1 MLPHEATAFPAVWGG
16 CWLQHCLKERFMDFL
31 EILKV
36 LLFGIVEGYTEWL
49 PISSTGHLILVENLV
64 HLNQPEAFWNVFKVV
79 IQLGAILAV
88 VVLFWSKLWPFSRQK
103 TREERNDTW
112 VLWFKIIVACIP
124 AAIVGIP
131 LDDIL
136 DKYLSTPTVIAIM
149 LLVYGVVFIWIER
162 ENKNKRFPLNDI
174 RDLTFKTALFIGMF
188 QCLSLIPGTSR
199 SGATII
205 GAMLLGCSRAVSAE
219 FSFFLGIP
227 VMFGASLVK
236 ILKHGLIFTGAQ
248 WFILIFGM
256 LVSFIVAL
264 ITIRYLMSYIRK
276 HDFTIFGY
284 YRIVLGIIVL
294 LYFGF
299 AA

>member
-1 MLPHEATAFPAVWGG
+1 
-16 CWLQHCLKERFMDFL
+16 MDFL

>member
-1 MLPHEATAFPAVWGG
+1 MNFIEL
-16 CWLQHCLKERFMDFL
+16 
-31 EILKV
+31 LKV

-88 VVLFWSKLWPFSRQK
+88 VVLYWHKLWPFSRTK
-103 TREERNDTW
+103 TRAEQVDTW
-112 VLWFKIIVACIP
+112 TLWFKIVVACIP

-136 DKYLSTPTVIAIM
+136 DTYLSTPFVIAVM
-149 LLVYGVVFIWIER
+149 LLVYGLVFIWIER
-162 ENKNKRFPLNDI
+162 QNRGRRFAITDVHNI
-174 RDLTFKTALFIGMF
+174 TYRTALYIGLF

-205 GAMLLGCSRAVSAE
+205 GAMLLGCSRGAAAE
-219 FSFFLGIP
+219 FSFFLGVP

-236 ILKHGLIFTGAQ
+236 VLKHGLGFTGAQ
-248 WFILIFGM
+248 WFILLFGM
-256 LVSFIVAL
+256 LVSFFVAIV
-264 ITIRYLMSYIRK
+264 TIKYLMSYIRR
-276 HDFTIFGY
+276 HDFTVFGY
-284 YRIVLGIIVL
+284 YRIVLAVIVL
-294 LYFGF
+294 IYFGIF